1 MAQPADVHLKL
12 LIGDLAV
19 QLAVARADV
28 ERLKEQIAATPDDQL
43 PTADVRPFPERSEST
58 G

>member
-19 QLAVARADV
+19 QLAVARAEI
-28 ERLKEQIAATPDDQL
+28 ERLTEQVVAAPDDHV
-43 PTADVRPFPERSEST
+43 PMAEVRPFPDRQDST